1 MGLELVSIRQMK
13 SRIKSGL
20 AAVAGLLLLG
30 LTGASFWFWFT
41 PVGLNN
47 YINKITLQDLM
58 RSPESLTSLGLVD
71 DTLLDFH
78 GHKLT
83 PFTREEELASIA
95 FMRKAREGLNRYGPE
110 GLEGQERLTWAIAA
124 WMMDD
129 RIAQARFER
138 GGYRLTQL
146 EGVTVQLPQFL
157 TDVHPIRSQRGAQR
171 YLKRLEAFGDVLQ
184 QAHQRLGEDRDH
196 GVVPPDFIVRR
207 VLEQLRTF
215 VAAEPAQHVLVTSL
229 QDRLKAVDSVSATQA
244 AELSQQAQV
253 ILEQR
258 VLPGYRQLIA
268 LHEALLQ
275 QTDSRAGIERIPQG
289 REIYAA
295 ALASHTTTSLSAD
308 DIHSLGIREVAR
320 LKAEM
325 VDLLDAQ
332 GIGRSS
338 QPLAQRIAD
347 LNRQPG
353 QIFPN
358 TEAGRSAMI
367 AHLQSIH
374 ERVMRVAPRHFKTV
388 PPHPL
393 EIVRVPQYQQ
403 DGSPGGYY
411 NGPALDGSRPG
422 RFYINLKD
430 TADNPRW
437 TLASFMIH
445 EGAPGHHFQAAAAL
459 SITGVPLMRQMANF
473 TAYAEGWA
481 LYAERIAKTDM
492 GLYEG
497 DPLGD
502 LGRLQ
507 AEMFRAVRL
516 VVDTGLHAKGWG
528 REQAIHYMIEHTGMP
543 AAEIEREV
551 ERYVV
556 SPGQATAYKVGQL
569 AILDMR
575 REAEAALG
583 PRFDAREFHEVVLMN
598 GGMPLDLLRDTVRR
612 WVKQHP

>member
-1 MGLELVSIRQMK
+1 MRFTIRTVLAAGVGLVLA
-13 SRIKSGL
+13 GL
-20 AAVAGLLLLG
+20 AA
-30 LTGASFWFWFT
+30 ASCWFWFT

-47 YINKITLQDLM
+47 YINKITLQSLL
-58 RSPESLTSLGLVD
+58 RSPESLTSLGLLD

-83 PFTREEELASIA
+83 AFTRQQELDSLA
-95 FMRKAREGLNRYGPE
+95 FLRRSREGLNRYGPQ
-110 GLEGQERLTWAIAA
+110 GLEGQDRLTWAIAA

-129 RIAQARFER
+129 QIAQASFER

-146 EGVTVQLPQFL
+146 DGVTVQLPQFL
-157 TDVHPIRSQRGAQR
+157 TDVHPIRSHRGAQR
-171 YLKRLEAFGDVLQ
+171 YLKRLEAFGDILQ
-184 QAHQRLGEDRDH
+184 QAHQRVAEDRDH

-207 VLEQLRTF
+207 VLEQLRAF
-215 VAAEPAQHVLVTSL
+215 AAAAPADHLLVSSL
-229 QDRLKAVDSVSATQA
+229 HERLRMVESVSAAQA
-244 AELSQQAQV
+244 VELGQQAQD
-253 ILEQR
+253 ILR
-258 VLPGYRQLIA
+258 RRILPGYQQLIE
-268 LHEALLQ
+268 LHEALLKH
-275 QTDSRAGIERIPQG
+275 TDSRAGIERIPQG

-295 ALASHTTTSLSAD
+295 ALASHTTTRMTAQE
-308 DIHSLGIREVAR
+308 IHSLGLSEVAR
-320 LKAEM
+320 LMTEM
-325 VDLLDAQ
+325 LAILDTQ
-332 GIGRSS
+332 GIGRAGLS
-338 QPLAQRIAD
+338 LAQRVAE
-347 LNRQPG
+347 LNHRPG
-353 QIFPN
+353 EIFPN
-358 TEAGRSAMI
+358 TDEGRAAMI
-367 AHLQSIH
+367 AHLQAIH
-374 ERVMRVAPRHFKTV
+374 ERVMQVAPRHFKTV

-403 DGSPGGYY
+403 DSSPGGYY
-411 NGPALDGSRPG
+411 SGPALDGSRPG

-459 SITGVPLMRQMANF
+459 SIAGVPLMRQMANF

-492 GLYEG
+492 GLYDD

-507 AEMFRAVRL
+507 AELFRAARL
-516 VVDTGLHAKGWG
+516 VVDTGLHAKGWS
-528 REQAIHYMIEHTGMP
+528 RERAITYMIEHTGMP
-543 AAEIEREV
+543 ASEIEREV

-556 SPGQATAYKVGQL
+556 APGQATAYKVGQL

-583 PRFDAREFHEVVLMN
+583 PRFDVREFHEVVLMN
-598 GGMPLDLLRDTVRR
+598 GGMPLELLRDNVRR

>member
-1 MGLELVSIRQMK
+1 MTSK
-13 SRIKSGL
+13 IKKGL
-20 AAVAGLLLLG
+20 AALAGLAAAG
-30 LTGASFWFWFT
+30 LIGASMWFWFT
-41 PVGLNN
+41 PVGVNN
-47 YINKITLQDLM
+47 YVNKITVQFLL
-58 RSPESLTSLGLVD
+58 RSPESLTSLGLLD

-78 GHKLT
+78 GHRLT
-83 PFTREEELASIA
+83 PFTREEELRSIA
-95 FMRKAREGLNRYGPE
+95 FVRQAREGLNRYGPE
-110 GLEGQERLTWAIAA
+110 GLDGQERLTWHIAA

-129 RIAQARFER
+129 QLAQSRFER

-146 EGVTVQLPQFL
+146 DGVTVQLPQFL
-157 TDVHPIRSQRGAQR
+157 TDVHPVRSQRAAQR
-171 YLKRLEAFGDVLQ
+171 YLKRLEAFGEILQ
-184 QAHQRLGEDRDH
+184 QAHDRIAEDRDH
-196 GVVPPDFIVRR
+196 GVLPPDFIVRR
-207 VLEQLRTF
+207 ILDQLGAF
-215 VAAEPAQHVLVTSL
+215 LALPASQNVLVTSL
-229 QDRLKAVDSVSATQA
+229 ETRLKAVDSVSPSQA
-244 AELSQQAQV
+244 AELSQQAQAIV
-253 ILEQR
+253 EQR
-258 VLPGYRQLIA
+258 IFPGYRRLIT
-268 LHEALLQ
+268 LHQDLLR

-289 REIYAA
+289 RDIYTA
-295 ALASHTTTSLSAD
+295 ALASHTTTRMSAD
-308 DIHSLGIREVAR
+308 EIHALGLSEVQR
-320 LKAEM
+320 LKGEM
-325 VDLLDAQ
+325 LSILNAQ
-332 GIGRSS
+332 GIGRPSD
-338 QPLAQRIAD
+338 PMAQRIAE
-347 LNRQPG
+347 LNAQAG

-358 TEAGRSAMI
+358 TEDGRAAMI

-374 ERVMRVAPRHFKTV
+374 ERVMRAAPRHFKTV

-393 EIVRVPQYQQ
+393 EIVRVPEYQQ

-422 RFYINLKD
+422 RFYINQKD

-459 SITGVPLMRQMANF
+459 SIQGVPLMRQMANF

-507 AEMFRAVRL
+507 AEMFRATRL

-528 REQAIHYMIEHTGMP
+528 REQAIAYMIEHTGMP

-569 AILDMR
+569 AILEMR
-575 REAEAALG
+575 RQAEAALG
-583 PRFDAREFHEVVLMN
+583 ARFDVRDFHEVVLMN
-598 GGMPLDLLRDTVRR
+598 GGMPLELMRHTVER
-612 WVKQHP
+612 WVQEQLGRRP

>member
-1 MGLELVSIRQMK
+1 MT
-13 SRIKSGL
+13 SRIKKGL
-20 AAVAGLLLLG
+20 AALAGLLLLSLG
-30 LTGASFWFWFT
+30 GASCWFWFT

-47 YINKITLQDLM
+47 YINKITLQALM

-71 DTLLDFH
+71 DTVLDFH

-83 PFTREEELASIA
+83 PFTREQELASLA
-95 FMRKAREGLNRYGPE
+95 FMRQAREGLNRYGPE
-110 GLEGQERLTWAIAA
+110 GLEGQERLTWEIAA

-129 RIAQARFER
+129 QIAQAQFER

-146 EGVTVQLPQFL
+146 DGVTVQLPQFL
-157 TDVHPIRSQRGAQR
+157 TDVHPIRSPKGARR
-171 YLKRLEAFGDVLQ
+171 YLQRMVAFADILQ
-184 QAHQRLGEDRDH
+184 QAHERVEQDRDH

-207 VLEQLRTF
+207 VLEQLRAF
-215 VAAEPAQHVLVTSL
+215 VAAPAAEHVLVTSL
-229 QDRLKAVDSVSATQA
+229 QERLKAVDTVGAAQA
-244 AELSQQAQV
+244 AELSRRAQD
-253 ILEQR
+253 ILER
-258 VLPGYRQLIA
+258 RIVPGYRKLIT

-275 QTDSRAGIERIPQG
+275 QTDSRAGIDRLPQG

-295 ALASHTTTSLSAD
+295 ALASHTTTRLTAQE
-308 DIHSLGIREVAR
+308 IHALGLKEVAG

-325 VDLLDAQ
+325 VAILNAQ
-332 GIGRSS
+332 GIGQAQQS
-338 QPLAQRIAD
+338 LAQRIAD

-353 QIFPN
+353 QVFPN
-358 TEAGRSAMI
+358 TDEGRAAMI
-367 AHLQSIH
+367 AHLYAIH
-374 ERVMRVAPRHFKTV
+374 ERVMQAAPRHFKTV

-393 EIVRVPQYQQ
+393 EIVRVPEYQQ

-411 NGPALDGSRPG
+411 NSPALDGSRPG

-459 SITGVPLMRQMANF
+459 SIRGVPLMRQMANF

-507 AEMFRAVRL
+507 AEMFRAARL
-516 VVDTGLHAKGWG
+516 VVDTGLHAKGWS
-528 REQAIHYMIEHTGMP
+528 REQAIDYMIEHTGMP

-575 REAEAALG
+575 REAQAALG
-583 PRFDAREFHEVVLMN
+583 ARFDAREFHEVVLMN
-598 GGMPLDLLRDTVRR
+598 GGMPLDLLRDTVQR
-612 WVKQHP
+612 WVRKLQ

>member
-1 MGLELVSIRQMK
+1 MT
-13 SRIKSGL
+13 SRIKKGL
-20 AAVAGLLLLG
+20 AALAGLLLLG
-30 LTGASFWFWFT
+30 LGGASCWFWFT

-47 YINKITLQDLM
+47 YINKITLQALM

-71 DTLLDFH
+71 DTVLDFH

-83 PFTREEELASIA
+83 PFTREQELASLA
-95 FMRKAREGLNRYGPE
+95 FMRQAREGLNRYGPE
-110 GLEGQERLTWAIAA
+110 GLEGQERLTWEIAA

-129 RIAQARFER
+129 QIAQAQFER

-146 EGVTVQLPQFL
+146 DGVTVQLPQFL
-157 TDVHPIRSQRGAQR
+157 TDVHPIRSPKGAQR
-171 YLKRLEAFGDVLQ
+171 YLQRMEAFADILQ
-184 QAHQRLGEDRDH
+184 QAHERVEQDRDH

-207 VLEQLRTF
+207 VLEQLRAF
-215 VAAEPAQHVLVTSL
+215 VAAPAAEHVLVTSL
-229 QDRLKAVDSVSATQA
+229 QERLKAVDTVGAAQA
-244 AELSQQAQV
+244 AELSRQAQA
-253 ILEQR
+253 ILER
-258 VLPGYRQLIA
+258 RIVPGYRKLIT

-275 QTDSRAGIERIPQG
+275 QTDSRAGIDRIPQG

-295 ALASHTTTSLSAD
+295 ALASHTTTRLTAQE
-308 DIHSLGIREVAR
+308 IHALGLQEVAG

-325 VDLLDAQ
+325 VAILNAQ
-332 GIGRSS
+332 GIGQAQQS
-338 QPLAQRIAD
+338 LAQRIAD

-353 QIFPN
+353 QVFPN
-358 TEAGRSAMI
+358 TDEGRAAMI
-367 AHLQSIH
+367 AHLYAIH
-374 ERVMRVAPRHFKTV
+374 ERVMQAAPRHFKTV

-393 EIVRVPQYQQ
+393 EIVRVPEYQQ

-411 NGPALDGSRPG
+411 NSPALDGSRPG

-459 SITGVPLMRQMANF
+459 SIRGVPLMRQMANF

-507 AEMFRAVRL
+507 AEMFRAARL
-516 VVDTGLHAKGWG
+516 VVDTGLHAKGWS
-528 REQAIHYMIEHTGMP
+528 REQAIDYMIEHTGMP

-575 REAEAALG
+575 REVEAALG

-598 GGMPLDLLRDTVRR
+598 GGMPLDLLRDNVRR